1 MLYTK
6 LNDKT
11 MKPIDINTG
20 TFSIENK
27 LIPIITTISV
37 EEQKDWL
44 DSGGTLNELIE
55 LVQNN

>member
-1 MLYTK
+1 
-6 LNDKT
+6 

-20 TFSIENK
+20 TFSIDNK
-27 LIPIITTISV
+27 LIKIITTISV

>member
-1 MLYTK
+1 
-6 LNDKT
+6 

-37 EEQKDWL
+37 EEQRDWL
-44 DSGGTLNELIE
+44 YSGGTLSELIE
-55 LVQNN
+55 LIQNN